1 MLAQAS
7 ASWRSGGF
15 GAPAHGP
22 SCSRPRTASAN
33 QPFGQRGPS
42 RGLFDSCFAPA
53 RLEHE
58 QHVER
63 PSHHVGRALV
73 VERDQGWRWFSLRK
87 GGERDQPRHRAGRER
102 ASRWRAV
109 PAQRAS
115 ATSARKIH
123 SKMRPASGEQVV
135 VSAAGGAATTA
146 AEVSPLQRRGSAR
159 EALQAAESGLSP
171 RELRKQRTSAA
182 VAEVPAVPAAED
194 GATAAETA
202 AETATEEAA
211 TGKPRRSPQPFR
223 MSAGRMSFMPKVSGF
238 WSRRGWQSGVRPPP
252 AAKKGSKPSCPPV
265 SEKESQRRAIFCK
278 AVRAY
283 EWETAQALAATE
295 QERVDVANS
304 QVRVDWM
311 EYFLAQG
318 DSTQAMLYAITREER
333 QRAEAVGD
341 AATAAP
347 QSDETETAISQLTN
361 VFSELPSPSRRTS
374 MTSRITSAIG
384 SPFRRKSSKDGE
396 ASPKANGGEVH
407 LQAGRV

>member
-1 MLAQAS
+1 MT
-7 ASWRSGGF
+7 RTF
-15 GAPAHGP
+15 KTPPAEI
-22 SCSRPRTASAN
+22 
-33 QPFGQRGPS
+33 
-42 RGLFDSCFAPA
+42 
-53 RLEHE
+53 LETLIDRCLKE
-58 QHVER
+58 
-63 PSHHVGRALV
+63 
-73 VERDQGWRWFSLRK
+73 
-87 GGERDQPRHRAGRER
+87 
-102 ASRWRAV
+102 
-109 PAQRAS
+109 
-115 ATSARKIH
+115 
-123 SKMRPASGEQVV
+123 
-135 VSAAGGAATTA
+135 
-146 AEVSPLQRRGSAR
+146 
-159 EALQAAESGLSP
+159 
-171 RELRKQRTSAA
+171 
-182 VAEVPAVPAAED
+182 

-223 MSAGRMSFMPKVSGF
+223 LSAGRMSFMPKVSGF

-252 AAKKGSKPSCPPV
+252 AAKKGSKPSCPPI
-265 SEKESQRRAIFCK
+265 SEKESQRRAEFCK

-283 EWETAQALAATE
+283 KWETAQALAATE

-318 DSTQAMLYAITREER
+318 DSTQAMLYTITREER

-341 AATAAP
+341 PP
-347 QSDETETAISQLTN
+347 QHHAQSGETETAISQLTN
-361 VFSELPSPSRRTS
+361 VSSELPSPSSRTS

>member
-1 MLAQAS
+1 M
-7 ASWRSGGF
+7 
-15 GAPAHGP
+15 
-22 SCSRPRTASAN
+22 
-33 QPFGQRGPS
+33 
-42 RGLFDSCFAPA
+42 
-53 RLEHE
+53 
-58 QHVER
+58 
-63 PSHHVGRALV
+63 RA
-73 VERDQGWRWFSLRK
+73 
-87 GGERDQPRHRAGRER
+87 
-102 ASRWRAV
+102 
-109 PAQRAS
+109 
-115 ATSARKIH
+115 
-123 SKMRPASGEQVV
+123 ASGEQVV

-171 RELRKQRTSAA
+171 RELRKQRTTAA
-182 VAEVPAVPAAED
+182 VAEVPAVPAAEE

-223 MSAGRMSFMPKVSGF
+223 LSAGRMSFMPKGF

-252 AAKKGSKPSCPPV
+252 AAKKGSKPSCPPI
-265 SEKESQRRAIFCK
+265 SEKESQRRAEFCK

-283 EWETAQALAATE
+283 KWETAQALAATE
-295 QERVDVANS
+295 QERVGVANS

-318 DSTQAMLYAITREER
+318 DSTQAMLYTITREER

-341 AATAAP
+341 PP
-347 QSDETETAISQLTN
+347 QHHAQSGETETAISQLTN
-361 VFSELPSPSRRTS
+361 LSSELPSPSSRTS

>member
-1 MLAQAS
+1 M
-7 ASWRSGGF
+7 
-15 GAPAHGP
+15 
-22 SCSRPRTASAN
+22 
-33 QPFGQRGPS
+33 
-42 RGLFDSCFAPA
+42 
-53 RLEHE
+53 
-58 QHVER
+58 
-63 PSHHVGRALV
+63 RA
-73 VERDQGWRWFSLRK
+73 
-87 GGERDQPRHRAGRER
+87 
-102 ASRWRAV
+102 
-109 PAQRAS
+109 
-115 ATSARKIH
+115 
-123 SKMRPASGEQVV
+123 ASGEQVV

-182 VAEVPAVPAAED
+182 LAEVPAVPAAEE

-223 MSAGRMSFMPKVSGF
+223 LSAGRMSFMPKVSGF

-252 AAKKGSKPSCPPV
+252 AAKKGSKPSCPPI
-265 SEKESQRRAIFCK
+265 SEKESQRRAEFCK

-283 EWETAQALAATE
+283 KWETAQALAATE
-295 QERVDVANS
+295 QEREDVANS

-318 DSTQAMLYAITREER
+318 DSTQAMLYTITREER
-333 QRAEAVGD
+333 QRAEAVGY

-347 QSDETETAISQLTN
+347 QSDETETAVSQVTS
-361 VFSELPSPSRRTS
+361 VFSELPSPSRKAS
-374 MTSRITSAIG
+374 VTSRISSAIG

>member
-1 MLAQAS
+1 M
-7 ASWRSGGF
+7 
-15 GAPAHGP
+15 
-22 SCSRPRTASAN
+22 
-33 QPFGQRGPS
+33 
-42 RGLFDSCFAPA
+42 
-53 RLEHE
+53 
-58 QHVER
+58 
-63 PSHHVGRALV
+63 RA
-73 VERDQGWRWFSLRK
+73 
-87 GGERDQPRHRAGRER
+87 
-102 ASRWRAV
+102 
-109 PAQRAS
+109 
-115 ATSARKIH
+115 
-123 SKMRPASGEQVV
+123 ASGEQVV

-182 VAEVPAVPAAED
+182 LAEVPAVPAAEE

-223 MSAGRMSFMPKVSGF
+223 LSAGRMSFMPKVSGF

-252 AAKKGSKPSCPPV
+252 AAKKGSKPSCPPI
-265 SEKESQRRAIFCK
+265 SEKESQRRAEFCK

-283 EWETAQALAATE
+283 KWETAQALAATE

-318 DSTQAMLYAITREER
+318 DSTQAMLYTITREER

-341 AATAAP
+341 PP
-347 QSDETETAISQLTN
+347 QHHAQSGETETAISQLTN
-361 VFSELPSPSRRTS
+361 VSSELPSPSSRTS